1 MFAVKF
7 MLNLKLKVMKTIKL
21 VFTVMA
27 LAVATIT
34 TAVEKPKVSVTPI
47 TADRAVVSILN
58 ENPAV
63 FEMSI
68 EDKTGA
74 IVYYKQTNNAITD
87 YRKVFDFAGLEAG
100 EYVFNLKVND
110 TKVSNN
116 FEVSNNGIV
125 VGESKMHFDPYFN
138 YTNNVL
144 QLSYLNFDQEKLKL
158 KFFDDSRMVYETEL
172 GNDFN
177 IVTGYDLS
185 KLEKGTYRVVLSS
198 NNNLYTYDLVK

>member
-1 MFAVKF
+1 
-7 MLNLKLKVMKTIKL
+7 MKTIKL

-87 YRKVFDFAGLEAG
+87 YRKVYDFAGLEAG

-116 FEVSNNGIV
+116 FEVSDNGIV
-125 VGESKMHFDPYFN
+125 VGESKMRFAPYFN
-138 YTNNVL
+138 YEEKEGVL
-144 QLSYLNFDQEKLKL
+144 QLSYLNFDREPLKL
-158 KFFDDSRMVYETEL
+158 NFYNENGLVYKTEL
-172 GNDFN
+172 GKDFN

-185 KLEKGTYRVVLSS
+185 KLEKGNYRVVLTSYS
-198 NNNLYTYDLVK
+198 NEYAYDLVK

>member
-34 TAVEKPKVSVTPI
+34 TAVEKPKMSVTPI
-47 TADRAVVSILN
+47 TTNRAVVSILN

-68 EDKTGA
+68 EDRNGA
-74 IVYYKQTNNAITD
+74 VVYYKQTNSALTD
-87 YRKVFDFAGLEAG
+87 YRKVFDFEGLDAG

-144 QLSYLNFDQEKLKL
+144 QLSYLNFDQERLML
-158 KFFDDSRMVYETEL
+158 KFFDENRLVYKTEL
-172 GNDFN
+172 GKDFN
-177 IVTGYDLS
+177 IATGYDLS
-185 KLEKGTYRVVLSS
+185 KLERGTYRVVLSS
-198 NNNLYTYDLVK
+198 NKSQYTYDLVK

>member
-1 MFAVKF
+1 
-7 MLNLKLKVMKTIKL
+7 MLNLKMKVMKTIKL

-87 YRKVFDFAGLEAG
+87 YRKVYDFAGLEAG

-116 FEVSNNGIV
+116 FEVSDNGIV
-125 VGESKMHFDPYFN
+125 VGESKMRFAPYFN
-138 YTNNVL
+138 YEEKEGVL
-144 QLSYLNFDQEKLKL
+144 QLSYLNFDKEPLKL
-158 KFFDDSRMVYETEL
+158 NFYNENGLVYKTEL
-172 GNDFN
+172 GKDFN

-185 KLEKGTYRVVLSS
+185 KLEKGNYRVVLTSYS
-198 NNNLYTYDLVK
+198 NEYAYDLVK

>member
-1 MFAVKF
+1 
-7 MLNLKLKVMKTIKL
+7 MLNLKMKVMKTIKL

-74 IVYYKQTNNAITD
+74 IVYYKQTNNSITD
-87 YRKVFDFAGLEAG
+87 YRKVYDFAGLEAG

-116 FEVSNNGIV
+116 FEVSDNGIV
-125 VGESKMHFDPYFN
+125 VGESKMRFAPYFN
-138 YTNNVL
+138 YEEKEGVL
-144 QLSYLNFDQEKLKL
+144 QLSYLNFDKEPLKL
-158 KFFDDSRMVYETEL
+158 NFYNENGLVYKTEL
-172 GNDFN
+172 GKDFN

-185 KLEKGTYRVVLSS
+185 KLEKGNYRVVLTSYS
-198 NNNLYTYDLVK
+198 NEYAYDLVK